1 MSYQGTEMET
11 PFHDL
16 KDLFEQLGL
25 ASDGPSIRAF
35 IDAHRPLP
43 DAVKLA
49 EAPFWSDSQAT
60 FIREELQED
69 ADWAELVDRLDVALR
84 AS

>member
-1 MSYQGTEMET
+1 MET

-25 ASDGPSIRAF
+25 PSDGPSILAF
-35 IDAHRPLP
+35 IDAHRPLA

-49 EAPFWSDSQAT
+49 EAPFWNDSQSA

-84 AS
+84 AN